1 MAQRDYYDVLGV
13 DRNASESEISKAYR
27 KLAKKYHPD
36 LNHEPGAEE
45 KYKEVN
51 EAYEVLHDKQ
61 KRAQYDQFGQAGV
74 NGQGGFGGQGF
85 GGFGGQGGY
94 SSQGFGDFGDIF
106 GDIFGSAFGGGRSRV
121 DLTAPRK
128 GQDIDYTMTIDFMD
142 AIKGKKTDI
151 TYTRSEVCPTCDG
164 SGAEKGTHPITC
176 DKCHGSG
183 VMTVTRQTPLGV
195 IQQQTTCD
203 KCGGRGTIIEHPCQ
217 TCHGQGTVD
226 KKQTLQVTVPAGID
240 NGQQIR
246 LSGQGEAGKN
256 GGPYGDLYIVFRVK
270 PSKEFRRNGTTIYT
284 EAPISFAQAALGDK
298 IRVNTVHGPVDLTIP
313 AGTQPNTNFK
323 LRGQGVPKINGTGNG
338 DQEVTVKVVIPKKIN
353 DKQKEAL
360 VDYVKA
366 GGGNIS
372 PQEKNFFERLKDKL
386 NGE

>member
-13 DRNASESEISKAYR
+13 DKNASESDISKAYR

-121 DLTAPRK
+121 DPTAPQK
-128 GQDIDYTMTIDFMD
+128 GQDLDYTMTIDFMD

-256 GGPYGDLYIVFRVK
+256 G
-270 PSKEFRRNGTTIYT
+270 E
-284 EAPISFAQAALGDK
+284 
-298 IRVNTVHGPVDLTIP
+298 
-313 AGTQPNTNFK
+313 
-323 LRGQGVPKINGTGNG
+323 
-338 DQEVTVKVVIPKKIN
+338 
-353 DKQKEAL
+353 
-360 VDYVKA
+360 
-366 GGGNIS
+366 
-372 PQEKNFFERLKDKL
+372 
-386 NGE
+386 